1 MSTRWFTGLFL
12 FALGFAGALL
22 LRLPAA
28 SAGAVSGTVEGTLK
42 YVDDKDLISLVYPE
56 GGDGNYLV
64 IASGKTKPEDDP
76 APQVSY
82 ETGVAKFLKSDVQ
95 SLLFLRLMPVA
106 LWQGE
111 FIRCDDQPVLCALPP
126 RPPPPID
133 PAQWSSDYR
142 FVQPRSPG
150 HAPPG

>member
-1 MSTRWFTGLFL
+1 MSTRWFAGLFL
-12 FALGFAGALL
+12 FALGFASALL

-28 SAGAVSGTVEGTLK
+28 SAGAVSGIVEGTLK
-42 YVDDKDLISLVYPE
+42 YVDEKDQISLVYPE
-56 GGDGNYLV
+56 GGGGDYLV
-64 IASGKTKPEDDP
+64 IASGKTGPEDGS

-82 ETGVAKFLKSDVQ
+82 EAGVAKFLKSDVQ
-95 SLLFLRLMPVA
+95 SLLVLRLTPVA

-111 FIRCDDQPVLCALPP
+111 LIRCDDQPVLCALPP

-142 FVQPRSPG
+142 FVKPGSPG
-150 HAPPG
+150 GMPPG